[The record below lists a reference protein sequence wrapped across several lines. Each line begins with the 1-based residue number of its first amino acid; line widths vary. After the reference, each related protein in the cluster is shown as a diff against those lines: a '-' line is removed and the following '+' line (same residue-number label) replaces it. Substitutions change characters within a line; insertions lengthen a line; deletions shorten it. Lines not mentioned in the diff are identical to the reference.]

1 MPIGGGGFAKFMTN
15 TKQHQQA
22 LPVEGAAL
30 ATGAVLDAKAAI
42 GAAMQEIIPY
52 GLIVLILGAI
62 SVAFL
67 TPQICGCKQF
77 WKNCFTKCRWW
88 YPPGQVWMDV
98 LNFVVNLHWVVVLT
112 RFLYEAMVGLLELSP
127 NDNTYFFGIF
137 MLIMAALVIRYWYTI
152 LFFNYHKK
160 WWALIFSGVFAGL
173 EVVACL
179 ILTILL
185 GYRKSWIAF
194 GFSFPILAWS
204 VIVFSWT
211 VTVIQCFTSG
221 TCRPWAPKQESKQ
234 MIDEQPAVDELPTC
248 QYGNSLLSANNRRK

>member
-1 MPIGGGGFAKFMTN
+1 MPIGSGGFAKFMTN

-22 LPVEGAAL
+22 LPIESAAL
-30 ATGAVLDAKAAI
+30 ATGAVLDAKAAVF
-42 GAAMQEIIPY
+42 AAAQEIIPY
-52 GLIVLILGAI
+52 GLIILILGAI
-62 SVAFL
+62 SVSFL

-98 LNFVVNLHWVVVLT
+98 FNFVVNIHWVIVLT
-112 RFLYEAMVGLLELSP
+112 RFLYEAMVGLLELAP

-160 WWALIFSGVFAGL
+160 WWALIFSGIFAGL
-173 EVVACL
+173 EVAACL

-194 GFSFPILAWS
+194 GFSFPILVWS
-204 VIVFSWT
+204 IIVFSWT

-234 MIDEQPAVDELPTC
+234 MIDEQPSAEELPIS